1 MSGRR
6 VLIATVL
13 ALMAGLAYASPCTD
27 RRLTC
32 AAAFSSAVNA
42 CGGDAKCV
50 EQAQHTYIQC
60 LAVDECG
67 Y

>member
-1 MSGRR
+1 
-6 VLIATVL
+6 
-13 ALMAGLAYASPCTD
+13 MAGLAYASPCTD